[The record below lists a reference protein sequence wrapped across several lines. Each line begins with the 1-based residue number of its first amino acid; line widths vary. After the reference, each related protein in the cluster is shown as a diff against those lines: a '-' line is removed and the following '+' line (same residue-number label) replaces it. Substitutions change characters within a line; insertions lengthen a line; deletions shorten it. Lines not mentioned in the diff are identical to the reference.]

1 MRIHARTLAGAL
13 LAGAL
18 TCWAAPAS
26 AHPFGPPSIARIGA
40 DGSRVTISWLPAED
54 DWVALGQSLGA
65 FEDPATGTV
74 STELTGEQKLERSTA
89 LRDYLLEKI
98 TVAQAGRPCRSR
110 LEELRAL
117 LVDGARFVF
126 DCRGPV
132 TEVEVTVAALTDL
145 NTAYRTM
152 LVADTPATPEQTLFT
167 AAAVTRHLS
176 FSGTA
181 KDGTS
186 WQTASAAVGAAVLL
200 AGSGAFT
207 VLRTRRRTGT
217 TSATSTTGR
226 RP

>member
-1 MRIHARTLAGAL
+1 MKIHARTLAGAL
-13 LAGAL
+13 LVGAL
-18 TCWAAPAS
+18 VGWAAPAS
-26 AHPFGPPSIARIGA
+26 AHPFGPPSTARIGA
-40 DGSRVTISWLPAED
+40 DGSQVTISWLPAED

-65 FEDPATGTV
+65 FEDPSTGTV
-74 STELTGEQKLERSTA
+74 STELTGEQKLGRSTA

-98 TVAQAGRPCRSR
+98 TVAQAGRPCQSR

-126 DCRGPV
+126 DCRSPV

-152 LVADTPATPEQTLFT
+152 LIADTPATPEQTLFT
-167 AAAVTRHLS
+167 EAVSTQRLS

-181 KDGTS
+181 EGGTS
-186 WQTASAAVGAAVLL
+186 WQTTGVAVGAAVLL

-207 VLRTRRRTGT
+207 MLRTRRRTGT
-217 TSATSTTGR
+217 TSTTGR